1 MNDLH
6 RNSRPCSRPPKSGE
20 ASPSGFT
27 LIELLVVVSIMILV
41 YGFVAPAMT
50 SSQEKNS
57 LYLAGQMVADELV
70 VARQY
75 AASRNQTVQVR
86 FITLTSFAQAVTPN
100 RTGYNGIQLWQTTV
114 TGTSAIDQ
122 INRLPDGTE
131 ISSKSALSPLV
142 AYTGT
147 DALATGT
154 GSPPYP
160 LAGSQAGS
168 YVSFNIRPDGN
179 VQVPTPPVDG
189 GGANANGAT
198 PNGAFISQPSY
209 FLTIQPSRFDSN
221 ITLPVNYLTILV
233 NPDTGRTEIFRP

>member
-160 LAGSQAGS
+160 LAGSQAERNSQGAGGQTS
-168 YVSFNIRPDGN
+168 QNGQSAWDISGERRPDIG
-179 VQVPTPPVDG
+179 QG
-189 GGANANGAT
+189 GGQPFRQLARAESVGET
-198 PNGAFISQPSY
+198 GESRQIMDRLHHDRVIGSQKSGNQQKP
-209 FLTIQPSRFDSN
+209 
-221 ITLPVNYLTILV
+221 
-233 NPDTGRTEIFRP
+233 G